1 MYRPESQK
9 SRNENFVL
17 ITNPFIVMNIF
28 LTWLRNILRK
38 AFQKNLRTRRK
49 KVRSR
54 AVAALIFL
62 CALSG
67 AWLFQARLEGGNPSL
82 VIKEPIDAI
91 GISRNVSISVADEK
105 SGLRLLE
112 VSLLK
117 DGKTVDLLKKRF
129 PYAGV
134 VKGGKVKSESFTV
147 LIEPEKLGIS
157 DGKAEL
163 RASAVDYSWRRFFR
177 GNRTYI
183 QKNVQIDTRPP
194 RIKIISRRHALI
206 QGGAGLVIYR
216 ISEPCL
222 RSGVRVGDRFYP
234 GHAGYFED
242 KRVFMSFLAMGHNQG
257 PGTVIFAEAV
267 DLAGNRAKAGF
278 PYYIMRKDFKR
289 DRIRV
294 SDAFINRKMPEF
306 ATEIPDNIK
315 TSPVDHFLFVN
326 RNLRKADSARLQA
339 LCAESDP
346 AVHWSGKFLRLP
358 GSVRRAGFADHRIYQ
373 YKGRTI
379 DYQIHFGIDLASV
392 SKDGVP
398 AANAGRVAAAERFGI
413 YGKTVLIDHGHGLF
427 SLYAHLSQTHVR
439 KDQMVKKGDVIGLTG
454 KTGLAAGDHLHF
466 GMMIN
471 GSFVNP
477 VEWWDP
483 MWVKKNIEKKI
494 ERAGLPVR

>member
-1 MYRPESQK
+1 
-9 SRNENFVL
+9 
-17 ITNPFIVMNIF
+17 
-28 LTWLRNILRK
+28 
-38 AFQKNLRTRRK
+38 LRTRRK

-54 AVAALIFL
+54 AAAVVIFL

-105 SGLRLLE
+105 SGLRRLE

-117 DGKTVDLLKKRF
+117 DGKKVDLVKKRF
-129 PYAGV
+129 PYAGFA
-134 VKGGKVKSESFTV
+134 KGGKVKNEAFTV
-147 LIEPEKLGIS
+147 LIEPEKLGFS
-157 DGKAEL
+157 DGRAEL

-183 QKNVQIDTRPP
+183 QKDVNIDTRPP
-194 RIKIISRRHALI
+194 RIKVISKRHDLI

-234 GHAGYFED
+234 GYAGYFED
-242 KRVFMSFLAMGHNQG
+242 KSVFMSFLALSHNQG

-267 DLAGNRAKAGF
+267 DLAGNRSKAGF
-278 PYYIMRKDFKR
+278 PYYIIRKDFKR
-289 DRIRV
+289 DRIHV

-306 ATEIPDNIK
+306 ATEIPGNIK
-315 TSPVDHFLFVN
+315 TSPADHFLFVN
-326 RNLRKADSARLQA
+326 RNLRKANSALLLG

-346 AVHWSGKFLRLP
+346 AIHWSGSFLRLP
-358 GSVRRAGFADHRIYQ
+358 GSVRRAGFADYRSYQ

-392 SKDGVP
+392 AKAGVP
-398 AANAGRVAAAERFGI
+398 AANAGRVAAAGSFGI
-413 YGKTVLIDHGHGLF
+413 YGKTVVIDHGHGLF
-427 SLYAHLSQTHVR
+427 SLYAHLSQMYVR
-439 KDQMVKKGDVIGLTG
+439 KDQMIKKGDVIGQTG

-466 GMMIN
+466 GMMLN
-471 GSFVNP
+471 GAFVNP
-477 VEWWDP
+477 VEWWDSV
-483 MWVKKNIEKKI
+483 WLKKNIEKKM
-494 ERAGLPVR
+494 EKAGLPAR